1 MRSFP
6 WVGIAVLAASMHL
19 GAEDA
24 KDDTCLLFAA
34 RCLAKGTGNFFMY
47 YKFADDR
54 VEIENGDRLEYD
66 VYLSPDCPLMK
77 GGIDAQLAGG
87 GSLRD
92 SAATDQDGLRAHGDA
107 LLDKARGRWL
117 HRVIDLAPI
126 AGHTTDRWDLVFEG
140 DAPGLYAQ
148 FVDAVAVVH
157 ADGSRYAIYANGKP
171 SRDDIDWK
179 EGYSQDARTAV
190 VPRADV
196 VEGEAVRE
204 VIDRELRV
212 MRLASVVEERREE
225 LAYVIEVLRRSHR
238 EDLVAEVEEAASEIP
253 DPGSFEGTVED
264 LLNAIHR
271 SDHRL
276 AHAHPVMRDYTGHLV
291 GHAHIDFQW
300 LWEWP
305 EGIQAARDTFGQAT
319 RFMEE
324 FPEFTFSQSSAALY
338 VAMEENDPPL
348 FQRIRERAKSGQWEV
363 VGGRWCEGDTNTIS
377 GESHARHFLYGQR
390 YFREKVG
397 ASAKVGW
404 EPDTF
409 GHSWAMPQ
417 MLKQAGIDTYY
428 FCRGGKGKPLFWWEG
443 PDGSRVLAFEE
454 PAIQGGWYNSDVGR
468 RQLQELLEF
477 RDVTGSHDMLW
488 VYGVGNHGGGPTREN
503 ILTALGWQQKDLPN
517 VKFSTA
523 TQFFEAIRKQ
533 GLSNLPVVRDELNPV
548 FEGTYTTH
556 SDMKRWNR
564 DLEVLLGQAETTAAI
579 AVRFGVAYPR
589 EAIVATWKDLL
600 WNHHHDTLPG
610 TAIHASYKLSRSMY
624 EKGIAEMRRVVET
637 SSSAIAAKIGE
648 AREGDLVV
656 VNTLG
661 WRRDAVVRVAP
672 RTGLPEGSLVAVA
685 PDGGKRPV
693 QRVDDALVFVA
704 RDLPAF
710 GYRVYRIEAGEG
722 GDLVGVEGTKLT
734 TPALIAEMDDSAGL
748 VTRLVDRAT
757 GRELLGH
764 PGNLLE
770 VSTEAP
776 HGGSAWTIGEI
787 RGVEPPGHLEPAQV
801 VDRGPVLARVRTQLG
816 YHKSRIT
823 VEEVA
828 YRDLDLLE
836 VDLTVEWKE
845 KGDARRGGPFLRTSF
860 PFAVTDAHAR
870 YAIPFGDIERPM
882 DGHECAALEWADVS
896 GAEGGVALLNDCK
909 HGHSAKGST
918 LTLSLIRSSYEP
930 DPEPDVGMHV
940 IRYALLPHAG
950 DPREARVPYRA
961 AEFNTPPIALWAAKG
976 EGELPLEK
984 SFLSVEGALPT
995 ALKMSEDGDAWVV
1008 RFYNPANAV
1017 ATASVPGLEKATEVN
1032 FVEDPIGQADPSKI
1046 SLRPYEVKTLRF
1058 EAR

>member
-1 MRSFP
+1 MRP
-6 WVGIAVLAASMHL
+6 LAWLGFALLTASLSL
-19 GAEDA
+19 GAEDMN
-24 KDDTCLLFAA
+24 DDTCLLFAA

-54 VEIENGDRLEYD
+54 VDIEAGDHLEYD
-66 VYLSPDCPLMK
+66 VYLSLECPLMK

-92 SAATDQDGLRAHGDA
+92 SGAVDDAGLRAHGDA

-148 FVDAVAVVH
+148 FVDEVAVVH
-157 ADGSRYAIYANGKP
+157 ADGSRHAIYANGKP

-264 LLNAIHR
+264 LLTAIHR

-348 FQRIRERAKSGQWEV
+348 FQRIRERVKSGQWEV

-409 GHSWAMPQ
+409 GHSWAIPQ

-523 TQFFEAIRKQ
+523 TQFFEAIKKQ
-533 GLSNLPVVRDELNPV
+533 GLSNIPVVRDELNPV

-556 SDMKRWNR
+556 GDMKRWNR

-579 AVRFGVAYPR
+579 AARFGVAYPR

-624 EKGIAEMRRVVET
+624 EKGIAEM
-637 SSSAIAAKIGE
+637 
-648 AREGDLVV
+648 
-656 VNTLG
+656 
-661 WRRDAVVRVAP
+661 
-672 RTGLPEGSLVAVA
+672 
-685 PDGGKRPV
+685 
-693 QRVDDALVFVA
+693 
-704 RDLPAF
+704 
-710 GYRVYRIEAGEG
+710 
-722 GDLVGVEGTKLT
+722 
-734 TPALIAEMDDSAGL
+734 DDSAGL

-764 PGNLLE
+764 PANLLE

-801 VDRGPVLARVRTQLG
+801 VDRGAVLARVRTQLG

-836 VDLTVEWKE
+836 VDLTVDWKE

-909 HGHSAKGST
+909 HGHSAKGAT

-976 EGELPLEK
+976 EGDLPLEK

-1008 RFYNPANAV
+1008 RFYNPTNAV
-1017 ATASVPGLEKATEVN
+1017 ATASVPGAEKATEVN
-1032 FVEDPIGQADPSKI
+1032 LIEDPIGEADPSKI